1 MFKARAMKKVRTFK
15 ELQNHP
21 FVSEVW
27 IEDSEGVID
36 GCDQAY
42 WVELVE
48 GKVFKNLGTI
58 AICEG
63 SKQKLVE
70 AFNHEINFK

>member
-1 MFKARAMKKVRTFK
+1 MKKVRTFK

-21 FVSEVW
+21 FVREIW

-36 GCDQAY
+36 GCDQTY
-42 WVELVE
+42 WLELVE
-48 GKVFKNLGTI
+48 GKIFKNLNSI

-63 SKQKLVE
+63 TKQKLIDS
-70 AFNHEINFK
+70 FNYEINFKIK